1 MRYDFGLKI
10 EGKTGYGSSHLI
22 PYSFDRAP
30 EEESYNR
37 FGVLGEIN

>member
-1 MRYDFGLKI
+1 MRYDSGLKI
-10 EGKTGYGSSHLI
+10 EGKTSYGSSHFI
-22 PYSFDRAP
+22 PYSFDRAS